1 MSKRVLVT
9 AALPYAN
16 GAVHLGHML
25 EFIQTDVYVRARK
38 QAGDDCV
45 FMWADDAHGTPI
57 ETRARREGITPEAL
71 VARAYDEHRRDFD
84 EFSIGYDIFH
94 TTHSEE
100 NRRHAE
106 AIFTAMEA
114 RGDVVSRDVEQLYC
128 PHDQMFLPDRFV
140 KGTCPKCESP
150 DQYGD
155 NCEKCGSTY
164 APTELHEPR
173 CVVCGTA
180 PVLRSSEHLFVP
192 LSRHEEFL
200 RQWLRDRAEGGH
212 TVLQDS
218 VRNYVMRWVDDGLR
232 DWDISRDAPYFGF
245 AIPGHPGK
253 FFYVWFDAPIG
264 YIAATDKWC
273 ADRHAGPG
281 QCFDAY
287 WKTTPDDTEI
297 VHVIGKD
304 IVYFHCLFWP
314 AMLHAAG
321 YTIPSRVHVHGWL
334 TINGEKMSKS
344 RGTFVLA
351 RTYLD
356 HLPAEYLRYYFAAKL
371 GGNQE
376 DIDLSFDDFVARIN
390 ADLVNKAANLASR
403 SVKFITSR
411 LGGTVAALPEDA
423 APLVA
428 RAQERLAQA
437 SGLYREFESSKA
449 VRLAMEV
456 AEDFNLYLTEG
467 APWKLAATDPGRAH
481 AICSAGVYATQVVAA
496 MLKPVLPGWAAAVE
510 RFLRL
515 PTPLSFESGQPLP
528 HGHAIGEYET
538 LAERI
543 KPAAIE
549 AILEASKET
558 MGNEANAAAAAAAA
572 EGPAEAAAVPDYEV
586 PALEPTVAFDRFT
599 PIDLRVARVLACETV
614 EGSKK
619 LLRFTLDLGP
629 LGQRTVFSG
638 IARSFS
644 EPAALVGKHVMVV
657 ANLAPRKMPFGT
669 SEGMVLVAGDEPSLT
684 LPLLDPQTSRPGE
697 RIT

>member
-25 EFIQTDVYVRARK
+25 EFIQTDVCVRARK
-38 QAGDDCV
+38 QAGEDCV

-57 ETRARREGITPEAL
+57 QTRARREGITPEEL
-71 VARAYDEHRRDFD
+71 VARAYTEHRADFD
-84 EFSIGYDIFH
+84 EFAIGYDIFH
-94 TTHSEE
+94 TTHSDE
-100 NRRHAE
+100 NRKHAE

-140 KGTCPKCESP
+140 KGSCPKCKSP

-164 APTELHEPR
+164 APTELGDPH
-173 CVVCGTA
+173 CVVCGTT

-192 LSRHEEFL
+192 LSRHEGFL
-200 RQWLRDRAEGGH
+200 REWLRAPADGGH
-212 TVLQDS
+212 TVLQDP

-245 AIPGHPGK
+245 GIPGHPGK

-273 ADRHAGPG
+273 AEHGRD
-281 QCFDAY
+281 FDGY
-287 WKTTPDDTEI
+287 WKATPEQTEI

-321 YTIPSRVHVHGWL
+321 YTVPSRVHVHGWL
-334 TINGEKMSKS
+334 TVNGEKMSKS

-356 HLPAEYLRYYFAAKL
+356 HLPAEYLRYYYAAKL
-371 GGNQE
+371 GQNQE

-390 ADLVNKAANLASR
+390 ADLVHKAANLASR

-411 LGGTVAALPEDA
+411 LGGTLAALSEDA

-428 RAQERLAQA
+428 RAKERLAQA
-437 SGLYREFESSKA
+437 PELYREFESSKA

-467 APWKLAATDPGRAH
+467 APWKLAKSEPERAR

-496 MLKPVLPGWAAAVE
+496 LLKPVMPGWAAKVE

-515 PTPLSFESGQPLP
+515 PAPLSFESGEPLP
-528 HGHAIGEYET
+528 HGHAIGEYEM
-538 LAERI
+538 LAEKV
-543 KPAAIE
+543 KPEAIA

-558 MGNEANAAAAAAAA
+558 MGGGAADEGGEADAGGAGSAA
-572 EGPAEAAAVPDYEV
+572 EQAEDYEV
-586 PALEPTVAFDRFT
+586 PQLAETITFDQFT
-599 PIDLRVARVLACETV
+599 PLDLRVAKVLQCEKV

-638 IARSFS
+638 IARSFT
-644 EPAALVGKHVMVV
+644 EPAALVGTHVMLV
-657 ANLAPRKMPFGT
+657 ANLAPRKMPFGV
-669 SEGMVLVAGDEPSLT
+669 SEGMVLVAGDDPTLT
-684 LPLLDPQTSRPGE
+684 LPLLDPKTSRPGE